1 MSRVVLRNVTKRY
14 GDVLAVDDLS
24 LEVRDHEFL
33 VLVGPSGCG
42 KTTVLRLIAGLE
54 EPTSGE
60 IYIGDRLV
68 NKLRPWERDISMVFP
83 GPDFALYSHMSV
95 YDNIAFGP
103 RVRRKLPPVGE
114 PGRANHA
121 NHAAVGGAGADLQFS
136 ESALRRRLEQAAARL
151 GLDRYLNRR
160 PPELSAGHRQTVA
173 FERAMVREPQV
184 FLMDDPLSNLDVH
197 LRVTARMELKKQH
210 RQSGI
215 TTIYV
220 THDQTEAMTLG
231 ERVAV
236 MKDGVLQQIGTP
248 QALYRYPANTFVAG
262 FIGSPPMNMF
272 IVDVEAHQQEMFL
285 KGNGFRVRVPRHIA
299 LRLSGREGTQI
310 ILGLRPEAIHDAQYA
325 PDADPLTLVEGLV
338 ELREYTG
345 SDVLLHLR
353 VGDDTLIAR
362 VDSRTWAWPGQTC
375 TVAFDMENMHAF
387 DPRSE
392 RSLL

>member
-1 MSRVVLRNVTKRY
+1 MLRNVTRRY

-24 LEVRDHEFL
+24 LEVRDGEFL

-68 NKLRPWERDISMVFP
+68 NKLRPWERDVSMVFP

-95 YDNIAFGP
+95 YDNMAFGP
-103 RVRRKLPPVGE
+103 RVRRKLPPVEGLQQAHHT
-114 PGRANHA
+114 PAGDM
-121 NHAAVGGAGADLQFS
+121 VGTDLQFS
-136 ESALRRRLEQAAARL
+136 EGALRRRLEQAAARL

-173 FERAMVREPQV
+173 LERAMVRQPQV
-184 FLMDDPLSNLDVH
+184 FLMDDPLSNLDAH

-272 IVDVEAHQQEMFL
+272 TVDVEAHEHETFL
-285 KGNGFRVRVPRHIA
+285 RGSGFRVRMPLHIA
-299 LRLSGREGTQI
+299 RRLSGWEGRQI
-310 ILGLRPEAIHDAQYA
+310 ILGLRPDAIRHAQYA

-345 SDVLLHLR
+345 SEVLLHLR

>member
-1 MSRVVLRNVTKRY
+1 VVLRNVTKRY

-83 GPDFALYSHMSV
+83 SPDFALYSHMSV

-103 RVRRKLPPVGE
+103 RVRRKLPPATESEEGS
-114 PGRANHA
+114 HTT
-121 NHAAVGGAGADLQFS
+121 GGDAGSPTRFS
-136 ESALRRRLEQAAARL
+136 EGILRRRLEQAAARL

-173 FERAMVREPQV
+173 LERAMVREPRV
-184 FLMDDPLSNLDVH
+184 FLMDDPMSNLDAH
-197 LRVTARMELKKQH
+197 LRAAARMELKKQH
-210 RQSGI
+210 QQSGI

-272 IVDVEAHQQEMFL
+272 KVDVEAQRDGMFL
-285 KGNGFRVRVPRHIA
+285 KGRGFRVRVPPHIA
-299 LRLSGREGTQI
+299 RRLSGREGESI
-310 ILGLRPEAIHDAQYA
+310 IFGLRPEAIRDAQYA

-338 ELREYTG
+338 ELREYLG
-345 SDVLLHLR
+345 SDILLHLR
-353 VGDDTLIAR
+353 VGDDALIAR
-362 VDSRTWAWPGQTC
+362 VDSRTWVWPGQTC
-375 TVAFDMENMHAF
+375 IVAFDMESMHAF
-387 DPRSE
+387 DPRTE